1 MELKAAFAT
10 VLRFV
15 RRQRGL
21 TQEDFSDVSS
31 RTNIS
36 LLERGG
42 TIPTLEKLEDICA
55 VLGIHPVTM
64 LALCYAEKGHISVE
78 AIAEVVVEE
87 CRNLAN
93 HSEV

>member
-36 LLERGG
+36 LLERGR
-42 TIPTLEKLEDICA
+42 TVPTLEKLEDICT

-64 LALCYAEKGHISVE
+64 MALCYAEKDQTSVR
-78 AIAEVVVEE
+78 AIAEVVAEE